1 MDNNISKYDLIMF
14 DLDGTLAPSKSALEP
29 AMAETLVKL
38 LMKKKVAVISGGNY
52 AQFQKQFVSKL
63 PMSVGDFS
71 NLYIMPVSGS
81 CLYIWNGDWELQYAE
96 NLSPGEKVMIRQA
109 LDDSLKE
116 AGFVPG
122 EEKYG
127 ELIEDR
133 GSQITFSALG
143 QQAPI
148 EAKKVWDP
156 DRLKRQAIAK
166 ILAPKVPQFD
176 VVIGG
181 MTSIDITRKG
191 VNKAYG
197 IRKIEGYL
205 KLSPEKILFVG
216 DALFEGGN
224 DFPAKSTGV
233 DCKQVSG
240 PEETIELIKSWCSTE
255 SQ

>member
-1 MDNNISKYDLIMF
+1 MF

-29 AMAETLVKL
+29 AMAEALVKL
-38 LMKKKVAVISGGNY
+38 LARKKVAVISGGNY
-52 AQFQKQFVSKL
+52 AQFEKQFISKL
-63 PMSVGDFS
+63 PMTANNFS
-71 NLYIMPVSGS
+71 NLYVMPVSGS

-96 NLSPGEKVMIRQA
+96 NLSPGEKVMIRQTLGDA
-109 LDDSLKE
+109 LKE
-116 AGFVPG
+116 AGFVA
-122 EEKYG
+122 EENKYG
-127 ELIEDR
+127 DLIEDR

-148 EAKKVWDP
+148 EAKKGWDL
-156 DRLKRQAIAK
+156 DRVKRQAIAK

-224 DFPAKSTGV
+224 DFPAKSAGV

-240 PEETIELIKSWCSTE
+240 PEETLAWISGLL
-255 SQ
+255 